1 MTKCQLTQNY
11 YRELLVGLLVC
22 FLFLVMNGGGG
33 EWTGRHWMTKFW
45 PTPIPRLFSG
55 NKFSKTKTDTFF
67 LRPNSPK
74 LILFSETKISETKT
88 KTFFRGHFCTIASYF
103 VNGGMTS
110 IYIDIG
116 GIHPTSNRQTP
127 TDHSSHFIAYY
138 DISVPKSKFLES
150 DLHVESK
157 SERN

>member
-1 MTKCQLTQNY
+1 MLIIVTKCQLTQNY

-74 LILFSETKISETKT
+74 LILFSETKFSETKT
-88 KTFFRGHFCTIASYF
+88 ETFFRGHFCTIASYF
-103 VNGGMTS
+103 VNGGIWVGWLQFTL
-110 IYIDIG
+110 
-116 GIHPTSNRQTP
+116 
-127 TDHSSHFIAYY
+127 
-138 DISVPKSKFLES
+138 ISVGSIPLVTAKPRPTTLRISLLITIFLYQS
-150 DLHVESK
+150 
-157 SERN
+157 RNS